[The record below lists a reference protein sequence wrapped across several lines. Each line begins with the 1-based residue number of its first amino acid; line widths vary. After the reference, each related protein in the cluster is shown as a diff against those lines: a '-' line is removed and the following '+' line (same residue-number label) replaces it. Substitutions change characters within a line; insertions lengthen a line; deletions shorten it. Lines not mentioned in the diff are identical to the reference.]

1 MHFQA
6 FAKGG
11 HRDELREGDT
21 GQREGSRYARATI
34 DTCLRS
40 TIVPRIQKHR
50 IVHPSSHTAVHNT
63 PYAEIY
69 FRDETIK
76 ESGPGPSTRFHVFTD
91 PREGKSTQDEARA
104 ANQ

>member
-76 ESGPGPSTRFHVFTD
+76 ESGPGPSTMISRFYGSERRQVY
-91 PREGKSTQDEARA
+91 PG
-104 ANQ
+104 